1 VERGARRSSREWIPP
16 ELPDQQ
22 ATAWMMIAAR
32 PPLGAMLHGALGP
45 RPRRP
50 QNDSEQHA
58 DRGPISRPPAPRD
71 VPRRPEGDVRTE
83 P

>member
-1 VERGARRSSREWIPP
+1 MPTLARAVGTLTFLAARNRPGT
-16 ELPDQQ
+16 
-22 ATAWMMIAAR
+22 TASMMIAAR
-32 PPLGAMLHGALGP
+32 PPLGAMLHGAMGP

-71 VPRRPEGDVRTE
+71 VPRHPEGDVRTE